1 MTDTVY
7 SFDSSA
13 LIHAWGR
20 AYRPKSFPTFWA
32 HMDEL
37 ATGGRLKISSEVYE
51 ELSKKD
57 DDVFN
62 WAKLRKADIY
72 VDITDAVQ
80 DRVIEIMSDHP
91 RLVDTKNGKSGGD
104 PFVIALASCGLG
116 IAAVVTQENPGGD
129 RIPQVCDEEGIPCMN
144 LADFIEVELWVL

>member
-13 LIHAWGR
+13 LIHAWRR

-37 ATGGRLKISSEVYE
+37 AAEGRLKISSEVYE

-62 WAKLRKADIY
+62 WVKLHKDEIF
-72 VDITDAVQ
+72 VDISDAVQ

-104 PFVIALASCGLG
+104 PFVIALASCGLDVSEV
-116 IAAVVTQENPGGD
+116 ITQENPGGD
-129 RIPQVCDEEGIPCMN
+129 RIPQICDEEGIPWKN
-144 LADFIEVELWVL
+144 LADFIEAEEWVL